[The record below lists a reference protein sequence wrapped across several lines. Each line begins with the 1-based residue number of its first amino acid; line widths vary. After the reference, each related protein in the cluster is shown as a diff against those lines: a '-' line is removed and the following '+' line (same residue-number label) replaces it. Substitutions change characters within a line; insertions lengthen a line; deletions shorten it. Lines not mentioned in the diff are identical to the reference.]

1 MGMIVVIEMTCNAE
15 EIVVTEINRYGGED
29 TGNLDKLGRIVVSGI
44 SCNGGWIAL
53 AQINRSDWRINL
65 AAINRSGGEGSGSRN
80 EL

>member
-53 AQINRSDWRINL
+53 A
-65 AAINRSGGEGSGSRN
+65 
-80 EL
+80 